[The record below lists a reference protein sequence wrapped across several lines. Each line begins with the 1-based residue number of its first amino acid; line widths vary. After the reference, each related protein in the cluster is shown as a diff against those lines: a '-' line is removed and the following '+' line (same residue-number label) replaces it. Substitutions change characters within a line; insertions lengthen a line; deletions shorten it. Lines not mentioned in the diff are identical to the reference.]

1 MSRSPPRA
9 AGDTMRAMNVNPVIA
24 RRDLKM
30 RARIVSSRQ
39 LVYEGGP
46 APASDR
52 PRHVRTGSGLAWTGD
67 RMVVIQDDADYIGV
81 IHEAGGVAA
90 LPLRGSTGNRFG
102 RTGAGHLNLEAVLSS
117 KDWRGEFLLA
127 FASVSDPDRRCI
139 ARVRLG

>member
-1 MSRSPPRA
+1 
-9 AGDTMRAMNVNPVIA
+9 MRAMSVTPNIA

-46 APASDR
+46 APANDR

-67 RMVVIQDDADYIGV
+67 CIGV
-81 IHEAGGVAA
+81 IQEAGGVAA

-102 RTGAGHLNLEAVLSS
+102 RSGAGHLNLEAVLSA

-127 FASVSDPDRRCI
+127 FGSGNA
-139 ARVRLG
+139 